1 MISTPEKSQSRVEGR
16 RPLLGRSSMKT
27 LRFLCIG
34 FAAVVGMAMGATRAS
49 ADNLTY
55 TCAPSIDATQPGTCA
70 YLNTTISS
78 LYTGSFSNV
87 NANIYIQQGITGLG
101 SSTPGFYNVLPYGT
115 YLADLTATA
124 SSNPV
129 DVAALAALN
138 SLDTPLYGSGN
149 VVITSALGQAIGV
162 PDANLVGTTSGGAPC
177 TIGTAGCYNGIIT
190 ITTPAN
196 LSSETGG
203 TQVLYWNQTGGAQP
217 SNAYDFYSVV
227 QHETDEILGTSSCI
241 ATGGALSN
249 PCNIFGS
256 GTPSAVDLFR
266 YSAVGK
272 LILDSSL
279 STTPGAY
286 FSYNG
291 GATAGAGGAVY
302 NTLANGN
309 DYADFASNCL
319 FVQDATGC
327 LGLDLNITT
336 DGNAE
341 INILDAVGYNATNV
355 TPEPASIALFG
366 TGLLGIGLLMRKR

>member
-1 MISTPEKSQSRVEGR
+1 
-16 RPLLGRSSMKT
+16 MKT

-49 ADNLTY
+49 ADNLTF
-55 TCAPSIDATQPGTCA
+55 TCAASIDATQAGTCA
-70 YLNTTISS
+70 YLNSTISS
-78 LYTGSFSNV
+78 LYTSTFSNV

-101 SSTPGFYNVLPYGT
+101 SSTPGFYNYVPYST

-124 SSNPV
+124 SNDAV

-149 VVITSALGQAIGV
+149 VVITSALGEAIGV
-162 PDANLVGTTSGGAPC
+162 PNADLFGTTSGGAAC
-177 TIGTAGCYNGIIT
+177 IIGTAGCYNGIIT

-196 LSSETGG
+196 LYSETG
-203 TQVLYWNQTGGAQP
+203 QLLYWNQTGGAQP
-217 SNAYDFYSVV
+217 GNAYDFYSVV
-227 QHETDEILGTSSCI
+227 EHETDEILGTRSCI
-241 ATGGALSN
+241 ATTSGALSN
-249 PCNIFGS
+249 PCNYFGS

-266 YSAVGK
+266 YSALGT
-272 LILDSSL
+272 LIPDSSL

-291 GATAGAGGAVY
+291 GATNGAGGAVY
-302 NTLANGN
+302 NTLANGE
-309 DYADFASNCL
+309 DYADFASYCK

-327 LGLDLNITT
+327 PGSDLNITT
-336 DGNAE
+336 DGGAE
-341 INILDAVGYNATNV
+341 INILDAVGYNVTNVTNV
-355 TPEPASIALFG
+355 TPEPSSMALFA